1 MSTYTETIKLA
12 HNYTA
17 TIALDEDA
25 QNPFTNWDFEPPI
38 AVLNLDRHTRT
49 LENYDGEELS
59 LKTLLDLI
67 PADKWTTRQGKRE
80 ILKALPFDISDLR
93 ETMRHYAHDLLDFF
107 QDAIRELTSELAP
120 SSWTEWQEYFI
131 AMARLASIAGI
142 PHHYT
147 ISHGHCQGDCALVF
161 TAATP
166 TWTKLVG
173 APEDTLAAQCQN
185 AADLWAAWAWGDC
198 YGIEAI
204 HRPDGTE
211 LDDGSCWGFYGS
223 DHAKSGLLDHCNG
236 TVKSDLIYLAREA
249 AAAHEAAC
257 RDIATIA

>member
-17 TIALDEDA
+17 TIAPDEDA
-25 QNPFTNWDFEPPI
+25 QNPFTEWDCEPPI
-38 AVLNLDRHTRT
+38 AVLNLDRHTST

-59 LKTLLDLI
+59 LETLLDLI

-80 ILKALPFDISDLR
+80 ILKALPFGISDLR
-93 ETMRHYAHDLLDFF
+93 ETMRYYVQNF
-107 QDAIRELTSELAP
+107 QDAIQELTSELAP
-120 SSWTEWQEYFI
+120 SSWTEWQEYFK

-147 ISHGHCQGDCALVF
+147 TSRGHCQGDCALVF

-166 TWTKLVG
+166 TWAKLVG
-173 APEDTLAAQCQN
+173 APEDTLTAQCQN
-185 AADLWAAWAWGDC
+185 AADLWTAWAWGDC

-211 LDDGSCWGFYGS
+211 LDDGSCWGFYGD

-236 TVKSDLIYLAREA
+236 TVNSDLIYLARET